1 MRKPVELE
9 RPELQNNPM
18 DPPRRRFLRNATA
31 AAALAVTAPRL
42 MFGKS
47 SSAAGRAIK
56 IGFVGPRSGILAPF
70 GEGDDFVIS
79 EIRKFVATG
88 VVVNGVNHPVQI
100 IDKDSQSDAK
110 RAAEISLGLIKS
122 DRVDLMLAASTG
134 DTVTPVS
141 EQCEKSGVP
150 CITTDCPW
158 QVYFHS
164 RGGTVDQGFDWTY
177 HFFWGLEDVIAVFT
191 NMWGSIPTNKIVG
204 GLWPDDRDGRAHS
217 DPNFGF
223 PHALPAKGFKLVD
236 PGHFQPSTTDFSS
249 QIIAFKNADVEIIT
263 GVLPT
268 PVFAAFWR
276 QAAQQGF
283 RPKIATIAK
292 ALLFPAAVE
301 TLGNGGAG
309 LTTEVWWSPSHPFK
323 SALTGQNSAELC
335 GAYEDATKRQWTQP
349 LGFRYALFE
358 VALDVLNRSQNIDS
372 PAAIRDAIR
381 TTDYNSVVGHIAW
394 KGDPVKNVAKTSLVG
409 GQWVP
414 GRRFKHW
421 EEGQKF
427 KYDLMIVNNDTDP
440 SIGTQQKL
448 MPLPEAQAEK
458 SAAENAIQE
467 PLAV

>member
-1 MRKPVELE
+1 MRKPADVERE
-9 RPELQNNPM
+9 ELRNGPT
-18 DPPRRRFLRNATA
+18 DPPRRQFLRNATA
-31 AAALAVTAPRL
+31 AAALAAAAPRL
-42 MFGKS
+42 VFGKS
-47 SSAAGRAIK
+47 SSAGGRAIK
-56 IGFVGPRSGILAPF
+56 IGFVSPRTGALAPF
-70 GEGDDFVIS
+70 GEGDAFVLS
-79 EIRKFVATG
+79 EIRKFVKAG
-88 VVVNGVNHPVQI
+88 VAVNGVNHPVQI
-100 IDKDSQSDAK
+100 IDKDSQSDAT
-110 RAAEISLGLIKS
+110 RAAEIALGLIKS
-122 DRVDLMLAASTG
+122 DRVDLILAASTG

-164 RGGTVDQGFDWTY
+164 RGGTVDNGFDWTY

-191 NMWGSIPTNKIVG
+191 NMWGSIPTNKVVG
-204 GLWPDDRDGRAHS
+204 GLWTDDRDGHAHS

-236 PGHFQPSTTDFSS
+236 PGRFLPSTTDFST
-249 QIIAFKNADVEIIT
+249 QISAFKNANVEILT

-268 PVFAAFWR
+268 PVFANFWS

-301 TLGNGGAG
+301 TLGNAGAG

-323 SALTGQNSAELC
+323 SELTGQNSAELC

-358 VALDVLNRSQNIDS
+358 VALNVLNRCKNIDA
-372 PAAIRDAIR
+372 PLAIRDAIC

-414 GRRFKHW
+414 GWRLKGW
-421 EEGQKF
+421 AEGQKF

-448 MPLPEAQAEK
+448 IPLPEIKAEK
-458 SAAENAIQE
+458 SAVEK
-467 PLAV
+467 AVRELLVV